1 MKIVHVLNVLSRL
14 VDFIH
19 FRLSKSEKEYGD
31 LDVKH
36 KELRIGKDREIEG
49 LQKKWEASQD
59 RIAAITRE
67 YVLCVCSESCMQ
79 RCCHWPPNCMPH
91 ACL

>member
-19 FRLSKSEKEYGD
+19 FRLSKSEKEYDD

-49 LQKKWEASQD
+49 LQKKWEASRD
-59 RIAAITRE
+59 RITAVT
-67 YVLCVCSESCMQ
+67 SE
-79 RCCHWPPNCMPH
+79 
-91 ACL
+91 